1 MTHST
6 LIILLLSI
14 LFCSGTCVLAVML
27 LRSNSSKDKLLSEMQ
42 VALRSLQSSEKSG
55 DNALNSEQETTFFEE
70 NLRSAEITTKLQ
82 QPRLTV
88 QQNSNSSSA
97 PERYRYIQS
106 LLAKGLSAEDIAST
120 LSMSLHET
128 TQIVALIRIAT
139 PKQLNAAAPPR
150 PSTNESTIQS
160 RLVPAT
166 EHAVQKAVSQ
176 APSLPQQSAVVRK
189 SIKLARWLKLRASS
203 VSLQK
208 KGGREPP
215 RNPLPNKTS
224 LLCDPLSGYT

>member
-1 MTHST
+1 MTHSS

-14 LFCSGTCVLAVML
+14 LFCSGTCVLAVL
-27 LRSNSSKDKLLSEMQ
+27 QLRSNSSKDKLLAEMQ
-42 VALRSLQSSEKSG
+42 AALRSLQGSELTR
-55 DNALNSEQETTFFEE
+55 DNAPNTEQDNTFFEE

-82 QPRLTV
+82 QPRLTI

-106 LLAKGLSAEDIAST
+106 LFEKGLSSEDIAST

-128 TQIVALIRIAT
+128 TQIIALIRIAT
-139 PKQLNAAAPPR
+139 PRQLDTAAPPR
-150 PSTNESTIQS
+150 PSTNESNIQS

-166 EHAVQKAVSQ
+166 EQAVLQAVSQ
-176 APSLPQQSAVVRK
+176 APSLPQQSAVVRR

-203 VSLQK
+203 VSLRKQ
-208 KGGREPP
+208 GGREPP